1 MILVIAEKKSIA
13 ACLKDAGL
21 LPEDTDIVYTLGMGL
36 WRYQIERLQPSQ
48 VPFTGPIKKY
58 APRDLLAAT
67 LFKSFHV
74 DFATNDLA
82 VVEALVKTIQV
93 KLPQYTEIVM
103 AVDPDGRGVFAGNQ
117 LLERLCEPYGL
128 GKPPAYALELYQY
141 HPDHLRAQWETR
153 ANRPWS
159 EWAAP
164 ALHRQ
169 TRKYLFDFWW
179 SSNAAVVYSELCSF
193 TGVKGDPIVSKYE
206 LMVTAFLGYIGKHQN
221 WHQVSEAAL
230 LQMLQD
236 WKGTGK
242 YSNSAR
248 IERIEIGSPSS
259 RMEILNQANQR
270 GLIEQATCDDK
281 GRQEYALTAKGH
293 AFLNYLH
300 PKSYDLDLPYRL
312 NEWITTGDTD
322 SMERYIRTHFGRQL
336 RYQRYVRKQFNLPQQ
351 ST

>member
-1 MILVIAEKKSIA
+1 MILVITEKKSIA
-13 ACLKDAGL
+13 GYLKDAGV
-21 LPEDTDIVYTLGMGL
+21 LPEGTDIVYTLGMGL

-48 VPFTGPIKKY
+48 VPFTGPIQKY

-74 DFATNDLA
+74 GFATNDLA
-82 VVEALVKTIQV
+82 FVEALVKTIQA

-128 GKPPAYALELYQY
+128 RKPPAYALELHQY

-193 TGVKGDPIVSKYE
+193 IGIKGDPILSKYE
-206 LMVTAFLGYIGKHQN
+206 LMVTAFLGHIGRHQGR
-221 WHQVSEAAL
+221 HQVSEVFL
-230 LQMLQD
+230 LQTLQD

-242 YSNSAR
+242 YSAYA
-248 IERIEIGSPSS
+248 EIGSPSS
-259 RMEILNQANQR
+259 RAEILNQASQR
-270 GLIEQATCDDK
+270 GLIEHAASDET
-281 GRQEYALTAKGH
+281 GRQEYSLTEKGQ

-300 PKSYDLDLPYRL
+300 PRSYDPDLPYRL

-322 SMERYIRTHFGRQL
+322 SMKRYIRTHFGRQL
-336 RYQRYVRKQFNLPQQ
+336 RYQRTRRKQQPQE
-351 ST
+351 S